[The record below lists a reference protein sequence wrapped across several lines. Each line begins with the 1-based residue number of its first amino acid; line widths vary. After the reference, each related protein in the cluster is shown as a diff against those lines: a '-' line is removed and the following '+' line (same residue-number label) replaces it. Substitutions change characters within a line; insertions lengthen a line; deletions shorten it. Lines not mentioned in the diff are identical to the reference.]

1 MANLKKALRELHHV
15 WVFDNDD
22 LGSSYRLV
30 AVYEAGQPVQVHKPV
45 PRRLKAAFS
54 QPCYSRQPELP
65 AKEAS
70 PSLPTVLGLFQKS
83 SPGTGL

>member
-54 QPCYSRQPELP
+54 QP
-65 AKEAS
+65 
-70 PSLPTVLGLFQKS
+70 
-83 SPGTGL
+83 

>member
-1 MANLKKALRELHHV
+1 VALHVSQGRHDVPTEKLETRSPRIMANLKKALRELHHV

-54 QPCYSRQPELP
+54 QP
-65 AKEAS
+65 
-70 PSLPTVLGLFQKS
+70 
-83 SPGTGL
+83 